1 MRSHIRR
8 GTLLVIAGMLGLSCT
23 ADDATPT
30 HHGDFESVTPTAS
43 MGAPLPG
50 RILFSRM
57 TPSDG
62 FLHFSASTDGS
73 GETPFVPGVEF
84 EARHLSPDGSLLAI
98 SAPNEQGL
106 LVGGTVEVDGSN
118 YRLFAPTDPS
128 LNLVCGVWA
137 PRGRLACEGW
147 DDSDPSRA
155 GIYTVRATDGADPQ
169 RLTRLRD
176 IPCEYSP
183 DGTQLA
189 FVRTVADDGRGTL
202 MVMDAAGGK
211 ARELL
216 DDVVLT
222 GIPCDWSPDGTSIL
236 ASSAGA
242 LHFVTLD
249 GETSRLAGDGIGG
262 FAMGGLWSPDG
273 SHVLFSMALEDQ
285 QFDVYTAAA
294 DGSGL
299 TPIADSELLEESA
312 YWLP

>member
-1 MRSHIRR
+1 
-8 GTLLVIAGMLGLSCT
+8 MLGLSCT
-23 ADDATPT
+23 GDHPTPT
-30 HHGDFESVTPTAS
+30 QGDASESGAPTAS
-43 MGAPLPG
+43 VEGPLPG
-50 RILFSRM
+50 RILFSRIM
-57 TPSDG
+57 PSG
-62 FLHFSASTDGS
+62 EFLHFSVSTDGS
-73 GETPFVPGVEF
+73 GETPFVAGVEF

-106 LVGGTVEVDGSN
+106 LVGGTVGVDGSD
-118 YRLFAPTDPS
+118 YRLFATTDPS

-137 PRGRLACEGW
+137 PEGRLACEGW

-155 GIYTVRATDGADPQ
+155 GIYTVRASDGTDPQ
-169 RLTRLRD
+169 RLTRQRD

-189 FVRTVADDGRGTL
+189 FVRTVTDDGRGTL
-202 MVMDAAGGK
+202 MVMDAAGGT
-211 ARELL
+211 ARPLL

-222 GIPCDWSPDGTSIL
+222 GIPCDWSPDGSSIL

-249 GETSRLAGDGIGG
+249 GETSRLVGDGIGG

-273 SHVLFSMALEDQ
+273 SHVLFSMSLADQ

-294 DGSGL
+294 DGSAL
-299 TPIADSELLEESA
+299 TRIADSELLEESA

>member
-1 MRSHIRR
+1 
-8 GTLLVIAGMLGLSCT
+8 ML
-23 ADDATPT
+23 
-30 HHGDFESVTPTAS
+30 
-43 MGAPLPG
+43 
-50 RILFSRM
+50 
-57 TPSDG
+57 PSG
-62 FLHFSASTDGS
+62 EFPHFSVSTDGS
-73 GETPFVPGVEF
+73 GETPFAPGKEF

-98 SAPNEQGL
+98 SALNDHGL
-106 LVGGTVEVDGSN
+106 FVGGTVGLDGTG
-118 YRLFAPTDPS
+118 YRLFASADSS

-137 PRGRLACEGW
+137 PEGRLACEGW

-155 GIYTVRATDGADPQ
+155 GIYTVRASDGSDPH
-169 RLTRLRD
+169 RLTRQRD

-189 FVRTVADDGRGTL
+189 FVHTVADDGRGTL

-211 ARELL
+211 ARTLL

-222 GIPCDWSPDGTSIL
+222 GIPCDWSPDGSSIL

-249 GETSRLAGDGIGG
+249 GESSRLAGDGISG

-273 SHVLFSMALEDQ
+273 SHVLFSMSLEDQ

-299 TPIADSELLEESA
+299 TPIADSDLLEESA
-312 YWLP
+312 YWLS

>member
-1 MRSHIRR
+1 M
-8 GTLLVIAGMLGLSCT
+8 
-23 ADDATPT
+23 
-30 HHGDFESVTPTAS
+30 E
-43 MGAPLPG
+43 APLQG

-57 TPSDG
+57 MPSDE
-62 FLHFSASTDGS
+62 FLHFSVSTDGS
-73 GETPFVPGVEF
+73 GETPFVPGKEF
-84 EARHLSPDGSLLAI
+84 EARQLSPDGSLLAI

-106 LVGGTVEVDGSN
+106 LVGGTVGVDGSN
-118 YRLFAPTDPS
+118 YRLFTTAEPS

-137 PRGRLACEGW
+137 PGGRLACEGW

-155 GIYTVRATDGADPQ
+155 GIYTVRASDGADLQ
-169 RLTRLRD
+169 RLTRQRD

-189 FVRTVADDGRGTL
+189 FVRTLTDDGRGTL
-202 MVMDAAGGK
+202 MVMDAAGGE
-211 ARELL
+211 ARPLL
-216 DDVVLT
+216 DEVVLT
-222 GIPCDWSPDGTSIL
+222 GIPCDWSPDGSSIL
-236 ASSAGA
+236 ASSEGA

-249 GETSRLAGDGIGG
+249 GESSRLAGEGITG

-273 SHVLFSMALEDQ
+273 SHVLFSMTLEDE

-299 TPIADSELLEESA
+299 TPIADSERLEESA

>member
-1 MRSHIRR
+1 MRSRTRR
-8 GTLLVIAGMLGLSCT
+8 GTLLVVSAMLGLSCT
-23 ADDATPT
+23 AHDPAPT
-30 HHGDFESVTPTAS
+30 QDGAFESVSPTAS
-43 MGAPLPG
+43 IDALLPG

-57 TPSDG
+57 MPSDE
-62 FLHFSASTDGS
+62 FLHFSVSTDGS
-73 GETPFVPGVEF
+73 GETPFVPGKEF

-98 SAPNEQGL
+98 SALNNHGL
-106 LVGGTVEVDGSN
+106 FVGGTVGIDGTS
-118 YRLFAPTDPS
+118 YRLFATSDPS

-137 PRGRLACEGW
+137 LRGRLACEGW
-147 DDSDPSRA
+147 DDGDPSRA
-155 GIYTVRATDGADPQ
+155 GIYTVRASDGADLQ
-169 RLTRLRD
+169 RFTRQRD

-202 MVMDAAGGK
+202 MVVDAAGGK

-222 GIPCDWSPDGTSIL
+222 GIPCDWSPDGSSIL
-236 ASSAGA
+236 ASSEGA
-242 LHFVTLD
+242 LQFVTLD
-249 GETSRLAGDGIGG
+249 GESSRLAGDGITG

-273 SHVLFSMALEDQ
+273 SHVLFSMTLEDD
-285 QFDVYTAAA
+285 QFDVYIAAA

-299 TPIADSELLEESA
+299 TPIANSELLEESA

>member
-1 MRSHIRR
+1 M
-8 GTLLVIAGMLGLSCT
+8 
-23 ADDATPT
+23 
-30 HHGDFESVTPTAS
+30 E
-43 MGAPLPG
+43 APLPG
-50 RILFSRM
+50 RILFSR
-57 TPSDG
+57 TLPSNE
-62 FLHFSASTDGS
+62 FLHFSVNTDGS
-73 GETPFVPGVEF
+73 GEAPFAPGKEF
-84 EARHLSPDGSLLAI
+84 EARNLSPDGSLLAI
-98 SAPNEQGL
+98 SALSNAGVF
-106 LVGGTVEVDGSN
+106 VGGTVGLDGTG
-118 YRLFAPTDPS
+118 YRLFASVDPS

-137 PRGRLACEGW
+137 PKDRLACEGW

-155 GIYTVRATDGADPQ
+155 GIYTVGASDGTNPQ
-169 RLTRLRD
+169 RLTRQRD

-211 ARELL
+211 ARALL

-222 GIPCDWSPDGTSIL
+222 GIPCDWSPDGRSIL
-236 ASSAGA
+236 ASSAGV

-249 GETSRLAGDGIGG
+249 GESSRLVGDGIGG

-273 SHVLFSMALEDQ
+273 SHVLFSMSLEDQ
-285 QFDVYTAAA
+285 QFDVYTAAV

-299 TPIADSELLEESA
+299 TPIADTELLEESA